1 MEVFSPFDNMTEEEK
16 IRFVYVDL
24 ESRNLAD
31 EETIQKDLE
40 NDLALLKEKS
50 KHSKKEE
57 KADKNRVA

>member
-1 MEVFSPFDNMTEEEK
+1 MKVFSPFDNMTEEEK
-16 IRFVYVDL
+16 IRFLYVDL

-40 NDLALLKEKS
+40 NDLALLKETS